1 METTRVPAIIIGG
14 GVIGTDIARELSEVI
29 DGLFLLEQNPN
40 LHSDNQS
47 SHSSGVVHAG
57 IYYPKSV
64 SPLKARLCVQGN
76 ELLYSYAA
84 SRGVPIK
91 KVGKLVVFTD
101 SIEEEYA
108 DDVLRIGRE
117 NGVPGIEKIT
127 IEQARKMEPNIGG
140 MGAIYV
146 PTSGIVDAVALT
158 YALAHD
164 AERNGVTIVPG
175 NKVIGIVPKHSGSES
190 GFEITCETR
199 DGQTNHF
206 EAGIVVNA
214 AGLYADE
221 IARMFNPKSPYK
233 IIPTRGESAKFY
245 DTRRA
250 EIVINGMNIYPAP
263 YVYDAISGERMRV
276 SLADARN
283 LVAIGLA
290 YSTVGVHLT
299 PTFDERGE
307 ISNVVTI
314 GPAKTVG
321 VEKGDYASN
330 LRGPEY
336 YHRSVRNIF
345 PGLREDDIEL
355 HQAGIMAVLKG
366 HSDWVIERDPRFR
379 NLINLIGLDTPA
391 LTASLAIGKYVRSMW

>member
-1 METTRVPAIIIGG
+1 MH
-14 GVIGTDIARELSEVI
+14 
-29 DGLFLLEQNPN
+29 Q
-40 LHSDNQS
+40 
-47 SHSSGVVHAG
+47 
-57 IYYPKSV
+57 
-64 SPLKARLCVQGN
+64 
-76 ELLYSYAA
+76 YAP
-84 SRGVPIK
+84 SRRITIK
-91 KVGKLVVFTD
+91 RVGKLVVFTD
-101 SIEEEYA
+101 SMEEEYA
-108 DDVLRIGRE
+108 DDVWRMGRE

-127 IEQARKMEPNIGG
+127 INQARKMEPNICG

-146 PTSGIVDAVALT
+146 PSSGIVDAVALT
-158 YALAHD
+158 SALAHD

-199 DGQTNHF
+199 DDQTNHF
-206 EAGIVVNA
+206 EARMVINA

-221 IARMFNPKSPYK
+221 IARMVNPQSSYE

-245 DTRRA
+245 DTRCP
-250 EIVINGMNIYPAP
+250 EIAMNGMNVYPAP
-263 YVYDAISGERMRV
+263 YVYGARSGERMRV

-283 LVAIGLA
+283 LVATGLA

-321 VEKGDYASN
+321 VGKGDYASN

-336 YHRSVRNIF
+336 YYHSVRNIF

-355 HQAGIMAVLKG
+355 HQAGIMAVLRG
-366 HSDWVIERDPRFR
+366 HTDWVIERDPRFH
-379 NLINLIGLDTPA
+379 NLINLIGLDSPA
-391 LTASLAIGKYVRSMW
+391 LTASLAIGKYVRNILSQK